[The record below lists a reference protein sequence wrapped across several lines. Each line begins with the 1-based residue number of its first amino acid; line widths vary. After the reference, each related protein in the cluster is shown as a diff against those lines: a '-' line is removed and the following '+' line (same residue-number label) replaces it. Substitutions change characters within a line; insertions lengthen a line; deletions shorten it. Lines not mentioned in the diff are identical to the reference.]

1 MNKKTLQVIFGFLLA
16 LILVAG
22 GAFLAGRLGLFVPD
36 RDVPPEPVESTVYRE
51 VILYFADPGVA
62 FLIPENREIPDCDE
76 DEACVRQVVEALIQG
91 PSDEAVPV
99 ISPQVEVRKV
109 IIDGDTA
116 TIDFSRELVSLHPGG
131 SISELL
137 TVYGVTNTVAVNFP
151 HLRQVRF
158 LVEGAAVETL
168 RGHIGLHGPVPAD
181 FRYARPPVDSGED
194 GAGASG

>member
-1 MNKKTLQVIFGFLLA
+1 MNKKTLQIIFGFLLA

-22 GAFLAGRLGLFVPD
+22 GAFLAGRLGLFA
-36 RDVPPEPVESTVYRE
+36 PEEAPRSEPEQPLVYRE
-51 VILYFADPGVA
+51 VILYFADPGVG
-62 FLIPENREIPDCDE
+62 FLVPENREIPDCDE

-91 PSDEAVPV
+91 PSGETVPV
-99 ISPQVEVRKV
+99 ISPQLEIRKV

-158 LVEGAAVETL
+158 LIEGEAVETL

-181 FRYARPPVDSGED
+181 FRYARPPIGSGED
-194 GAGASG
+194 GNGASG